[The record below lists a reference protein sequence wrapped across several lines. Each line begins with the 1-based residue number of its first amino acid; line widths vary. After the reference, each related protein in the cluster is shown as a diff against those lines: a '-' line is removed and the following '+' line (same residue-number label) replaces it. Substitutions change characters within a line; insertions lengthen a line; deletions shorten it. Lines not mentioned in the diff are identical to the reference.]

1 MGMRSGERLA
11 RRGVAVGRGNDR
23 KKEGKKKSTSS
34 FLRFTGGA
42 MLQAGNEKE
51 AELRAQI
58 DFTRDLLAL
67 PDSQ

>member
-1 MGMRSGERLA
+1 MTEK
-11 RRGVAVGRGNDR
+11 
-23 KKEGKKKSTSS
+23 KKEKKKSTSS

>member
-1 MGMRSGERLA
+1 MRSGERLA

-23 KKEGKKKSTSS
+23 RRKKKRKKSTSS

-58 DFTRDLLAL
+58 DFTRDLRAL